1 MVSEVRT
8 HRQGREVSCLCFQ
21 KLKKEKGNCRVLLWE
36 LLFGGSDPALTTD
49 CMKNEPNPESDSGL
63 GDLEGDIN

>member
-1 MVSEVRT
+1 M
-8 HRQGREVSCLCFQ
+8 
-21 KLKKEKGNCRVLLWE
+21 LLWE
-36 LLFGGSDPALTTD
+36 LLFGGSDPALTAD